1 MPHTR
6 FQQVVLRFRVLPRP
20 FSRHQR
26 LRLAWRHPQ
35 IQHQAF
41 SLQSINPIFQ
51 MFDPLPE
58 FQSLFRGSARH
69 LMRQVGSHIPVRQH
83 NLSRIQRVFNLI
95 FRFKPVPGI
104 KQRREMWIHIF
115 QRTHLAIQKFSHHRP
130 EPRIVL
136 RKSRRINAISLR
148 QQRAFQQLHLRAL
161 AAPVNSFHR
170 NQFSACCH
178 RDLPRLRG
186 RCQSTRC
193 FPSSATPPP
202 HGADATT
209 RNAASATLPRRASSC
224 FYHYSFICLS
234 SRPEGRRFCGQQWR
248 DLGYTLPLLKST
260 GYAPPFPH
268 SPSFLYNPP
277 IHHDSHPPHR
287 AGTRHFGENRVQ
299 EWEGKR
305 STLSDLTATWHLI
318 GHLQS
323 NKAARAARTF
333 DSIDAV
339 DDFSLAQKLDRS
351 RAEISPASKLR
362 VLIEVHLANEE
373 TKSGVAIADL
383 PALAEKIIQCPSL
396 TLAGLMCIPPF
407 LEDIEQVRPYF
418 SQLRKLRDDLTA
430 QLRHP
435 LPVLSMGMSHDF
447 EVAIEEGAT
456 EVRIGTALF
465 GTRVAV

>member
-1 MPHTR
+1 MPPT
-6 FQQVVLRFRVLPRP
+6 LRENL
-20 FSRHQR
+20 
-26 LRLAWRHPQ
+26 LC
-35 IQHQAF
+35 IQDK
-41 SLQSINPIFQ
+41 I
-51 MFDPLPE
+51 
-58 FQSLFRGSARH
+58 
-69 LMRQVGSHIPVRQH
+69 
-83 NLSRIQRVFNLI
+83 
-95 FRFKPVPGI
+95 
-104 KQRREMWIHIF
+104 
-115 QRTHLAIQKFSHHRP
+115 
-130 EPRIVL
+130 
-136 RKSRRINAISLR
+136 
-148 QQRAFQQLHLRAL
+148 
-161 AAPVNSFHR
+161 AA
-170 NQFSACCH
+170 
-178 RDLPRLRG
+178 
-186 RCQSTRC
+186 
-193 FPSSATPPP
+193 
-202 HGADATT
+202 
-209 RNAASATLPRRASSC
+209 AARRAG
-224 FYHYSFICLS
+224 
-234 SRPEGRRFCGQQWR
+234 RPAE
-248 DLGYTLPLLKST
+248 DITLIAVSKT
-260 GYAPPFPH
+260 
-268 SPSFLYNPP
+268 
-277 IHHDSHPPHR
+277 HPAEAIR
-287 AGTRHFGENRVQ
+287 AAHEAGIRHFGENRVQ